1 MLDTG
6 INALK
11 TVSEKVRIANKIV
24 KRKPVIDEYSRN
36 VEEIMLKL
44 LHDSTASQFV
54 TKKWI
59 EVSDLSYG
67 QYSVNKYIWFKLQ
80 C

>member
-24 KRKPVIDEYSRN
+24 KRKPVIDKYSRN
-36 VEEIMLKL
+36 VEEIMLNL
-44 LHDSTASQFV
+44 LHDSTVSQFV

-67 QYSVNKYIWFKLQ
+67 QYSVNKYIRFKLQ

>member
-1 MLDTG
+1 MLDTR

-11 TVSEKVRIANKIV
+11 TVSEKVVHKATEAADEFLRNRIADKIV
-24 KRKPVIDEYSRN
+24 KRKLVIDEYSRN

-54 TKKWI
+54 TKK
-59 EVSDLSYG
+59 
-67 QYSVNKYIWFKLQ
+67 
-80 C
+80 